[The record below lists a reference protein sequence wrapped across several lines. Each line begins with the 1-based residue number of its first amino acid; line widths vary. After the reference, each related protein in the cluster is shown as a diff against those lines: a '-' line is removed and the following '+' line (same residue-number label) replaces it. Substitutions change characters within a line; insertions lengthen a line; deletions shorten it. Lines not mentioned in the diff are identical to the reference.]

1 MREILIVDDEPAIA
15 DLIEMT
21 LLQAG
26 FSCVIAHDGKT
37 AADLIEQNDY
47 ALIFLDIMLPEIDGY
62 ELMEYIAPLHMPV
75 IFLTAK
81 GTLKDRVKGL
91 RMGADDYI
99 VKPFEPEELLARA
112 ETVLRRAGTG
122 NGMFAVDDVT
132 LNTVTRT
139 VKKGDETILLTPR
152 EFGLLLAL
160 LRAPNVTLYREALY
174 ESVWG
179 QESDVDSRT
188 LDLHIQ
194 RIRKKLGLQN
204 HIRTLYKIGYRLEV
218 DT

>member
-152 EFGLLLAL
+152 EFDLLLAL

-194 RIRKKLGLQN
+194 RKRKKLGLQN

>member
-152 EFGLLLAL
+152 EFDLLLAL